1 MGYLPPRR
9 AKVNPYPG
17 GLPIAE
23 HLGEGLSV
31 IFPAYGEEENVGFMV
46 DSIMEVLRCLGV
58 PGEVIVVDDGSTDG
72 TASVTREICRRDP
85 RVKLV
90 SHPSNLGIGRAV
102 WSGIGASTMPW
113 IFYTDCDGQ
122 FDLRELSVLWD
133 LRHGADVVSGFRRGR
148 QDPLMRLL
156 YSFAYN
162 SLAYLLFW
170 GGFRDVDASFKL
182 FRRDIF
188 SRFDVRSNSSVADL
202 ELLLLPRMLGMRVVQ
217 VPVSHYPR
225 RAGTVSCESF
235 RRGLIAWV
243 RIGPVLEMF
252 VQLLRLRARVW
263 RGDVR
268 KED

>member
-1 MGYLPPRR
+1 MEPI
-9 AKVNPYPG
+9 NDIPG
-17 GLPIAE
+17 VRPIADKQS
-23 HLGEGLSV
+23 EGLSV
-31 IFPAYGEEENVGFMV
+31 IFPAFNEEENVRYMV
-46 DSIMEVLRCLGV
+46 ESIMEVLRNLDI
-58 PGEVIVVDDGSTDG
+58 PGEVIVVDDGSSDG
-72 TASVTREICRRDP
+72 TAAIATEMAGTDG
-85 RVKLV
+85 RVRVV
-90 SHPSNLGIGRAV
+90 SHPVNMGIGRAV
-102 WSGIGASTMPW
+102 WSGISTASMPW
-113 IFYTDCDGQ
+113 VFYTDCDGQ
-122 FDLRELSVLWD
+122 FDLEELSILWEM
-133 LRHGADVVSGFRRGR
+133 RNRAEVISGFRRKR
-148 QDPLMRLL
+148 RDPLMRLL

-202 ELLLLPRMLGMRVVQ
+202 ELLLFPRKLGMRVLQ

-235 RRGLIAWV
+235 RNGIFAWV
-243 RIGPVLEMF
+243 RIGPVVEMF

>member
-1 MGYLPPRR
+1 V
-9 AKVNPYPG
+9 KVNLQPG

-31 IFPAYGEEENVGFMV
+31 IFPAYDEEENVSFMV
-46 DSIMEVLRCLGV
+46 DTVMEVLRGLGV
-58 PGEVIVVDDGSTDG
+58 PGEVIVVDDGSSDD
-72 TASVTREICRRDP
+72 TAAVTREICGRDP

-90 SHPSNLGIGRAV
+90 SHSSNLGIGRAV
-102 WSGIGASTMPW
+102 WSGIRASTMPW

-122 FDLRELSVLWD
+122 FDLRELSMLWD
-133 LRHGADVVSGFRRGR
+133 LRHGADVVSGFRRNR

-188 SRFDVRSNSSVADL
+188 GSFDVRSNSSVADL
-202 ELLLLPRMLGMRVVQ
+202 ELLLLPRKLGMRVVQ
-217 VPVSHYPR
+217 VPVSHFPR

-235 RRGLIAWV
+235 RNGLFAWV
-243 RIGPVLEMF
+243 RIGPIVEMF
-252 VQLLRLRARVW
+252 VQLLKLRARVW

-268 KED
+268 KKD